1 MTSDVVSQWNPC
13 RSRGARRPTCR
24 RGSLLLRLSGT
35 PAEAGVRDESAAG
48 NHRAR
53 EVSVEPL
60 PKQGCEQL
68 HTIKY
73 HIQLGW
79 SQWNPCRSR
88 GASPHLECLD
98 IAWGIGTFIHPPA
111 NLIVFCGFKEHLRDC
126 SSNYYCLSSG
136 SVFIH
141 PSIRFLYP
149 RFQSEVRRP
158 ALIAVRAGRGIVG
171 RER

>member
-1 MTSDVVSQWNPC
+1 M
-13 RSRGARRPTCR
+13 
-24 RGSLLLRLSGT
+24 GSFMIFTISLSGT
-35 PAEAGVRDESAAG
+35 PAEAGVRVGPIG
-48 NHRAR
+48 NKA
-53 EVSVEPL
+53 L
-60 PKQGCEQL
+60 IAK
-68 HTIKY
+68 
-73 HIQLGW
+73 

-98 IAWGIGTFIHPPA
+98 IAGGIGTFFHPPA

-149 RFQSEVRRP
+149 RSTVKCDTCKSWE
-158 ALIAVRAGRGIVG
+158 
-171 RER
+171 